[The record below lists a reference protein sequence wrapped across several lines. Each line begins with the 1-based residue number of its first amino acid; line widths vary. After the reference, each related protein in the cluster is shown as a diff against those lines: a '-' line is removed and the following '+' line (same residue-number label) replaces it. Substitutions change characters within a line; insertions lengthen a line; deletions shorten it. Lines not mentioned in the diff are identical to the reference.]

1 MKLPALPP
9 RSITPMAAVRLFVLT
24 LSLLALAVPALS
36 ATHEGGSAD
45 GTIRPAWRK
54 AVVLVHG
61 SFADGSCWDEV
72 IRRLQARGVEV
83 TAVQNPLNSLS
94 GDVHAVHKVLNQ
106 QTKPVVLVGHS
117 WGGVVITEGG
127 QHPKVDSLVYVA
139 AFAPGLGMSVA
150 GLLSAFP
157 PPPWLGD
164 LRDDEEGYSS
174 ISRKAYQQYF
184 AQDLPSA
191 RSLALS
197 AAQVPTFRGTLI
209 ETTTR
214 AAWIGTP
221 SWYVLAEQDRFIPP
235 PLQEQM
241 AQQIGAR
248 VSRVPASHLVMIS
261 QPQKVV
267 DVILEAV
274 AQRH

>member
-1 MKLPALPP
+1 MKRPALPR

-36 ATHEGGSAD
+36 ASLDGGPAPGS
-45 GTIRPAWRK
+45 IRPAWKK

-61 SFADGSCWDEV
+61 AFADGSCWDPV
-72 IRRLQARGVEV
+72 IRLLQARGVEV
-83 TAVQNPLNSLS
+83 TAVQNPLNSLA
-94 GDVHAVHKVLNQ
+94 GDVHAVNKVLNQ

-139 AFAPGLGMSVA
+139 AFAPGLGMSVN

-164 LRDDEEGYSS
+164 LRPDEDGYVVVT
-174 ISRKAYQQYF
+174 RKAYQQYF

-191 RSLALS
+191 HSLALS
-197 AAQVPTFRGTLI
+197 AAQVPTFGGTLHD
-209 ETTTR
+209 TTTR
-214 AAWIGTP
+214 AAWTAKP

-241 AQQIGAR
+241 ALQIGAR
-248 VSRVPASHLVMIS
+248 VSRVAASHVVMIS

-267 DVILEAV
+267 DAIVEALN
-274 AQRH
+274 QRR